1 MLAVGYTET
10 EETWIQ
16 HQFGQ
21 FQEQYMSVFPTSDYF
36 KSLFHLLLWGTPVPE
51 SFVASWL
58 SMVIER
64 NRRVLKM
71 HPGE

>member
-36 KSLFHLLLWGTPVPE
+36 KSLFHLLLWGTPV
-51 SFVASWL
+51 F
-58 SMVIER
+58 
-64 NRRVLKM
+64 RRELAQYGHREKQKSA
-71 HPGE
+71 